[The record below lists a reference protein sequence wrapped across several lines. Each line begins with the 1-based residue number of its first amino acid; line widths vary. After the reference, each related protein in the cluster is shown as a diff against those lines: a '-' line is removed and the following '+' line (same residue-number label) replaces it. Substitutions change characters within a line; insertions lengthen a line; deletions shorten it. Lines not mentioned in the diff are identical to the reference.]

1 MLGRA
6 YEDSV
11 VDVDEP
17 FVRPVV
23 LPSGF
28 FGFYDPETGSVEVL
42 SSVDLSFSIR
52 TQLHPPAEPPADVR
66 ESYSGLV
73 RI

>member
-1 MLGRA
+1 MMGRA
-6 YEDSV
+6 LEDTV

-17 FVRPVV
+17 FVRPVA

-28 FGFYDPETGSVEVL
+28 FGFYDPETGRVEVL
-42 SSVDLSFSIR
+42 SSVDLGFSIR
-52 TQLHPPAEPPADVR
+52 AQIHPPAEPPSDVR
-66 ESYSGLV
+66 ESVEGLV

>member
-6 YEDSV
+6 LEDMV
-11 VDVDEP
+11 VDIDEP

-23 LPSGF
+23 LPFGF
-28 FGFYDPETGSVEVL
+28 FGFYDPETGRMEVL

-52 TQLHPPAEPPADVR
+52 TQLHPPAEPPADVHER
-66 ESYSGLV
+66 LEGLV

>member
-11 VDVDEP
+11 VDVEDAS
-17 FVRPVV
+17 VRPIV
-23 LPSGF
+23 LPDGF

-42 SSVDLSFSIR
+42 SSADLSFSIR
-52 TQLHPPAEPPADVR
+52 TQLHPAAGPAADVR
-66 ESYSGLV
+66 ERFVGLV